1 MSRRCGI
8 CGKKAQTGSSI
19 ARRGLPKAKGGVGL
33 KTTGITKRR
42 FLPNLQSRRVI
53 VKGKVKK
60 TLVCTKCIK
69 AGKLSFASRKSSTPD
84 N

>member
-8 CGKKAQTGSSI
+8 CGKKAQTGSTI

-42 FLPNLQSRRVI
+42 FLPNLQPRRVV

-60 TLVCTKCIK
+60 ILVCAKCIK
-69 AGKLSFASRKSSTPD
+69 TGKLSFASRKPAAS
-84 N
+84 NN